1 MVSRRVGLKPLVDW
15 NNYCLG
21 EAIFRCTI
29 FWRETQIIPCIGDKN
44 YPFFF
49 LRFCY
54 IERLHSNVT
63 WFIFRSVFMVTADTN
78 QNNWLFVTF

>member
-44 YPFFF
+44 YPFFPSF
-49 LRFCY
+49 LLY
-54 IERLHSNVT
+54 
-63 WFIFRSVFMVTADTN
+63 
-78 QNNWLFVTF
+78 